1 MARQRRSGVAWRS
14 MADDPLNTKGT
25 AGRISL
31 PAALGA
37 LALVAGSILFGVLG
51 PRMGQR
57 GIRLSGTPLSEVR
70 DVAIDIYGGWFLGR
84 IEDLESSMEAYPGIP
99 ELGFEP
105 RGSEATGNG
114 PDGGATA
121 HWFARPGDDVPVLVF
136 QLENPSRFVYFDSLG
151 RQRPLLPGD
160 RIEESIDLEAVD
172 WVRELARSRRRD
184 LDPRRLFVEAALG
197 VVVLGLGEEAV
208 VVIAA
213 GLEEAVEV
221 ADRIAPAI
229 EAEDG
234 GEVAFRGYP

>member
-1 MARQRRSGVAWRS
+1 MS
-14 MADDPLNTKGT
+14 DDPPNKKTTG
-25 AGRISL
+25 GRISL
-31 PAALGA
+31 PAVLGA

-57 GIRLSGTPLSEVR
+57 GLRFSRTPLSEVR
-70 DVAIDIYGGWFLGR
+70 DVAIDLYGGWFLGQ
-84 IEDLESSMEAYPGIP
+84 IENLEPLAEAYPEIL
-99 ELGFEP
+99 ELSFE
-105 RGSEATGNG
+105 RKGSAATGTG
-114 PDGGATA
+114 SGGGATT

-136 QLENPSRFVYFDSLG
+136 QLEDPTRFVYFDSLG

-172 WVRELARSRRRD
+172 WVRKLVTRPRKSDRPD
-184 LDPRRLFVEAALG
+184 FRRLIAEGALG

-213 GLEEAVEV
+213 GLEEAAEV

-229 EAEDG
+229 EADET